1 MDFTIEQ
8 LKKMIN
14 KHQNRKK
21 YNHLYNP
28 ITNKNSDIPVFSN
41 GQIIDIKTLNKK
53 VTNTNFSKLIINQ
66 KVNYILSKP
75 YTADNTYLDNV
86 SKYFNNVKLNILMEK
101 MSINA
106 SINGSAWMQL
116 VYNSKME
123 IVPLLV
129 ENVIPLYNEFSDL
142 VYIVKY
148 IIKKEKNGNTTTT
161 AEIWDDKQVVIKK
174 WNSSN
179 NNVEEELLGHYTV
192 IAGNVETQQSF
203 GFLPF
208 IPLFNNIYEESDLLD
223 VESLIET
230 YNSIIN
236 GYVDN
241 IEKFMHTVFK
251 LKGYS
256 SDTESLRQDLAK
268 MKEIGAVAIPENG
281 DVEPVEIKIPYE
293 SRVSLLDIIKK
304 DIFSTSRA
312 VDQDSNID
320 GKVTNVAIKNRYSQL
335 DAKASQFSIQLKSFY
350 QELMEKLSILYNFK
364 LDTKIEFNKNLILNE
379 SELID
384 DCIKSVDMI
393 PLEDTLVHHPWIK
406 DVKKAMKLLKKEK
419 TNEDIKKEI

>member
-129 ENVIPLYNEFSDL
+129 ENVIPLYNEISDL

-148 IIKKEKNGNTTTT
+148 INGNTTTT

-393 PLEDTLVHHPWIK
+393 PLEDTLTHHPWIK